1 MLIAWIML
9 AVGQLSAGSLPIVD
23 LASGPARSAR
33 SLIVPGEPST
43 LVEGLIGATIIAGY
57 LVLSRRVRRRR
68 GEPTASTRAKSGGRR
83 KAA

>member
-23 LASGPARSAR
+23 LTSGPARSAG
-33 SLIVPGEPST
+33 SLAVPGEPST
-43 LVEGLIGATIIAGY
+43 LIEALIGATIIVGY
-57 LVLSRRVRRRR
+57 LVLSRRVRGRR
-68 GEPTASTRAKSGGRR
+68 GTPTVSARAKAGGRR